1 MCGSTR
7 AGGRICALAFSARA
21 FQHTRYRVCCLAER
35 AWMPAAAVP
44 KEFPP
49 PPVLTLARQPWREWR
64 GDSATHAAVTTL
76 LSATPETIMPN
87 AWPPACAQKASFQ
100 RPFVWGL
107 WTPTVWREGRR
118 EKSARAQMTRESL
131 VARCAEIDG

>member
-1 MCGSTR
+1 VWKYACGGEDLR
-7 AGGRICALAFSARA
+7 AGLQRARFSAYA
-21 FQHTRYRVCCLAER
+21 LPRVLPRGESVDASGRSAE
-35 AWMPAAAVP
+35 
-44 KEFPP
+44 
-49 PPVLTLARQPWREWR
+49 

>member
-1 MCGSTR
+1 
-7 AGGRICALAFSARA
+7 
-21 FQHTRYRVCCLAER
+21 
-35 AWMPAAAVP
+35 MPAAAVP

-107 WTPTVWREGRR
+107 CGPPLYGGRGEER
-118 EKSARAQMTRESL
+118 RAH
-131 VARCAEIDG
+131 GHK